1 MNRPD
6 LSHYDNPHVPNLIER
21 QYNQGLALGE
31 ELEEAYGDLQ
41 KLMEE
46 AYEQS
51 SRAPER
57 VEADK
62 CRSEEEVEALNKIN
76 HINKWLS
83 IDEIEVFDLDPV
95 GTVKRFAKLSEGWS
109 LRRQSTSAAAWRSED
124 ERDGVEGIRTTSA
137 TNGFSW
143 RIDFEPNKAGHRH
156 ILDMIAAAKGAA
168 DQLSDEEG
176 QQMMRSLLSSFEEQ
190 SRDAR
195 QALAVLEEAAQER
208 FRHYDHERQAS
219 AEQYGER
226 LQGHLSQEEEE

>member
-31 ELEEAYGDLQ
+31 DLEEAYGDLQ

-109 LRRQSTSAAAWRSED
+109 LRRQSDSAAISKRGF
-124 ERDGVEGIRTTSA
+124 ERDGVQGIRTTRS

-143 RIDFEPNKAGHRH
+143 RLDFEPNKAGHRH
-156 ILDMIAAAKGAA
+156 L
-168 DQLSDEEG
+168 
-176 QQMMRSLLSSFEEQ
+176 
-190 SRDAR
+190 
-195 QALAVLEEAAQER
+195 
-208 FRHYDHERQAS
+208 
-219 AEQYGER
+219 
-226 LQGHLSQEEEE
+226 